1 MQIAE
6 VNYNK
11 TTESEGKEDD
21 EEETLSSNEQHSI

>member
-11 TTESEGKEDD
+11 TTESEGKED